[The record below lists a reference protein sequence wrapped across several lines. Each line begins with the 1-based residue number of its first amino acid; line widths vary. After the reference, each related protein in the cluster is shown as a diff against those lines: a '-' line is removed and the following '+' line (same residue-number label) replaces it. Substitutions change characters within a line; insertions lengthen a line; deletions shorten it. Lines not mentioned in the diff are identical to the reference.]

1 VGILILLTHCNKAVD
16 GGPVSGITVLY
27 LDEATNCLAR
37 VGIRSFLSAYCL
49 REPPLLTITELAG
62 IAFAIFFRFIP
73 CSKGNED
80 TCMRTCCQLTS
91 NAIQGYANRR
101 NINNQPPSSLP
112 RLQHALLL
120 TPASVAALGH
130 STRCNNIDK
139 GDARALYYANSI
151 LRGSSMYS
159 FTLTRKVTAS
169 RPSNIRWSYVSA
181 TTITG
186 LITICPFTTTGRS
199 FVACIPSTAD

>member
-1 VGILILLTHCNKAVD
+1 
-16 GGPVSGITVLY
+16 
-27 LDEATNCLAR
+27 
-37 VGIRSFLSAYCL
+37 
-49 REPPLLTITELAG
+49 
-62 IAFAIFFRFIP
+62 
-73 CSKGNED
+73 
-80 TCMRTCCQLTS
+80 MRTCRQLTS

-159 FTLTRKVTAS
+159 FTLTICSHDNNISRLPNEQKVSPRTKEGHS
-169 RPSNIRWSYVSA
+169 LSSVQHPMVVRQRNDHNRPYHNLPIHDD
-181 TTITG
+181 
-186 LITICPFTTTGRS
+186 RS
-199 FVACIPSTAD
+199 ILRCVHPCCFKFPISLRLWGPLEAKRSHAPSTAD